1 MKHQMPPRQGNQL
14 AHSLNTVPRVN
25 ILGVGVT
32 PSNFPEVIATLRK
45 WREEDRREFVCCAA
59 VHSLVEAARGPLLHG
74 RAGRNRASLPHYH
87 DPRGS
92 SDPASFPCSVRRRPP
107 APTGKR
113 SSGSKQCIIW
123 RWSSNRRPD
132 GTGALVALLSI
143 GASMRSINLRQTWV
157 VPAISS
163 AVNTTRTNT

>member
-1 MKHQMPPRQGNQL
+1 VKHQMPPRQGNQL

-32 PSNFPEVIATLRK
+32 PASTWRSDAAASAAPAHVLR
-45 WREEDRREFVCCAA
+45 
-59 VHSLVEAARGPLLHG
+59 AARFYMAVQVETGHLCPITMTHAA
-74 RAGRNRASLPHYH
+74 RAIPPRFPARSDADLRRRRAK
-87 DPRGS
+87 
-92 SDPASFPCSVRRRPP
+92 DPA
-107 APTGKR
+107 AR
-113 SSGSKQCIIW
+113 SKCIIW

-143 GASMRSINLRQTWV
+143 GASMRSINLRQAWV

-163 AVNTTRTNT
+163 ALNTTRTNT